1 MNFLTLSELS
11 YLIKSAIHSTLIDEY
26 RVIAEIAQINYH
38 VNSGHCYLDLVE
50 KQDVVIAAKIRANIW
65 AKNCRLISSNFR
77 KLTGRELQAGM
88 KILALVKIT
97 YHEVHGLSLN
107 IRDIDPS
114 YTLGEMALKR
124 RQVIEQLTKEGIID
138 LNRKIPL
145 PPVLQRIAVISS
157 PGAAGYGDF
166 LSRLEN
172 NPYGYAFSHKLF
184 HALVQGDKA
193 EESIRNALR
202 SCMKSKGAF
211 DAVVIIRGGG
221 STVDLHCF
229 DGYALAKEIALS
241 PVPVL
246 TGIGHERDETVADS
260 VAHMRLI
267 TPTAVA
273 EFLISKARQFEDG
286 IDDLRRRL
294 VLRTNTLIA
303 AEKHLLENISS
314 NLSGHC
320 GDYLRLTFNSLKHD
334 IFALHSSA
342 FAAMKTPFA
351 YLKTCEGSLTNA
363 GERLLF
369 SKGNALKEYSQTLLV
384 LPDHLI
390 AMCRKG
396 VENAEAKIRLL
407 DPVNILKRGYS
418 ITFFEGKVLKES
430 NTVNKTDIIFTRLS
444 SGTVTSIVEGIQPE
458 ENRE

>member
-11 YLIKSAIHSTLIDEY
+11 YLIKSTIHSTLSDEY

-65 AKNCRLISSNFR
+65 AKNYRLIGSNFR
-77 KLTGRELQAGM
+77 KLTGRELQSGM

-107 IRDIDPS
+107 IIDIDPS

-124 RQVIEQLTKEGIID
+124 RQVIEQLTKEGLID

-166 LSRLEN
+166 LSRLDN
-172 NPYGYAFSHKLF
+172 NPYGYAFTHKLF

-193 EESIRNALR
+193 EESIRSALR
-202 SCMKSKGAF
+202 SCIKSKGMF
-211 DAVVIIRGGG
+211 DAVIIIRGGG

-229 DGYALAKEIALS
+229 DSYGLSKEIALS
-241 PVPVL
+241 PLPVL
-246 TGIGHERDETVADS
+246 TGIGHERDETVADR

-273 EFLISKARQFEDG
+273 DFLIFRSRDFEDSV
-286 IDDLRRRL
+286 DDLRQRL
-294 VLRTNTLIA
+294 IFRTNTLVA
-303 AEKHLLENISS
+303 AEKHLLENLLSS
-314 NLSGHC
+314 LLRQSR
-320 GDYLRLTFNSLKHD
+320 DLLRLSFQSLKHN
-334 IFALHSSA
+334 IFALQASSL
-342 FAAMKTPFA
+342 AALKIPFTH
-351 YLKTCEGSLTNA
+351 LNFCKGSLKHA
-363 GERLLF
+363 AERLLA
-369 SKGNALKEYSQTLLV
+369 SKSNAVKEYSQTLLIF
-384 LPDHLI
+384 PDHLI
-390 AMCRKG
+390 AMSRKE
-396 VENAEAKIRLL
+396 VEHAGAKVHLL

-418 ITFFEGKVLKES
+418 ITFFKGRPLKDV
-430 NTVNKTDIIFTRLS
+430 NTVKKPDIISTRLS
-444 SGTVTSIVEGIQPE
+444 NGAITSIVEDIQSE
-458 ENRE
+458 DNRE